1 MTAIGWRA
9 AAAGLTSSPVR
20 GAGTSTGLGLGDGLG
35 TLIGGLA
42 DGAVEALLGDGVS
55 IKPAAAEVT
64 GEGVVGEQPTSKTAQ
79 AIASPTRPPWLPR
92 PITPRRIADAAKWG
106 ASSAGESAR
115 IRDVLPAAALG
126 SCRATHAPGQVSI
139 GRSQRSLDGLRN
151 RPFDVLTAHMCQAG
165 KVPSLVSSP
174 DQRNQPPSTGR
185 AFGQLASSSWI
196 GSSEARSGLASAPG
210 GMPELSATV

>member
-20 GAGTSTGLGLGDGLG
+20 GAGTSTGLGLGDRLG

-42 DGAVEALLGDGVS
+42 DGAVEALLGDGVP

-79 AIASPTRPPWLPR
+79 AIASPTRPPSLPR

-115 IRDVLPAAALG
+115 IRDFLPAAALG
-126 SCRATHAPGQVSI
+126 SCRATHALGQVSI

-151 RPFDVLTAHMCQAG
+151 RPFDCSGGTH
-165 KVPSLVSSP
+165 VP
-174 DQRNQPPSTGR
+174 GR
-185 AFGQLASSSWI
+185 EGAEPCQLA
-196 GSSEARSGLASAPG
+196 GSKE
-210 GMPELSATV
+210 